1 MRILDV
7 QREVETLRKENHTG
21 GIAVNTIDTNGTIA
35 SRVTKETDILVCVS
49 QVTTSK
55 SWN

>member
-21 GIAVNTIDTNGTIA
+21 GIAVNTIDTNGTITGK
-35 SRVTKETDILVCVS
+35 VTKKNDILVCVS